1 MSAKSAAERYA
12 MACEAIVK
20 LQDASALMYDSAI
33 YNSSVAKS
41 FSDLVSFLSTGIT
54 ILDPDKAVE
63 FIKAANERATQSD
76 GNVESKSAV
85 STMSGGY
92 L

>member
-1 MSAKSAAERYA
+1 MSAKSAPERYA

-41 FSDLVSFLSTGIT
+41 FQDLVAFLSTGIT
-54 ILDPDKAVE
+54 ILDPDKAQE
-63 FIKAANERATQSD
+63 FIKAANERATQSE
-76 GNVESKSAV
+76 GTTESKSSV
-85 STMSGGY
+85 MSMSGGY